1 MQHAACS
8 MQHAARSMQRWGRRA
23 LVLLERRRAPLAILA
38 PRDDERARHVS
49 GDTHLLAARRQPV
62 DGALDVAHEHAEP
75 LVLAVAVV
83 VDDAEEEVDAAL
95 RRLEAAALGLLVERL
110 AELGLKVGVV
120 AERVQQPRQLVLG
133 QQARLLLR
141 LGLLVPETDDRRHLL
156 LGRGDVRLLRI
167 DRRERKHRE
176 VCERGGRAIV

>member
-1 MQHAACS
+1 MQDAACSMQHAARSMQDAACS

-120 AERVQQPRQLVLG
+120 AERVQQPRQ
-133 QQARLLLR
+133 R
-141 LGLLVPETDDRRHLL
+141 
-156 LGRGDVRLLRI
+156 
-167 DRRERKHRE
+167 
-176 VCERGGRAIV
+176 